1 MSGPEG
7 CRTPLAVIPVSN
19 ARFPVPLA
27 WRVVSGGKVVWF
39 EYPETAEAPCP
50 TYGWGTAL
58 GLQVLGQPKKASRIC
73 WAASPAGR
81 VPART

>member
-1 MSGPEG
+1 MGYLASCDREGGLMSGPEG
-7 CRTPLAVIPVSN
+7 CRTPLAVTPVS
-19 ARFPVPLA
+19 
-27 WRVVSGGKVVWF
+27 KVVWF
-39 EYPETAEAPCP
+39 EYPETADAPCP

-58 GLQVLGQPKKASRIC
+58 DLEVLGQPKKASRIC